1 MQDLMTAET
10 HLRPFVGVLM
20 YQAIPNEIQM
30 NAKYI
35 YYGREK
41 VFDHKH
47 GVSHNVIEHKVCGI
61 VAQCCIHVD
70 LCFFHARFDDR

>member
-20 YQAIPNEIQM
+20 DHA
-30 NAKYI
+30 
-35 YYGREK
+35 REK

-47 GVSHNVIEHKVCGI
+47 GVSHNDIEHKVCGI
-61 VAQCCIHVD
+61 VA
-70 LCFFHARFDDR
+70 